1 MSGENGRSSLWRISQ
16 AIESMSSLS
25 LGLVPSGGIAGSSNR
40 ISYCRY
46 GAPTLEQ
53 ATASIAGSAR
63 TIRQRLIAPRYRED
77 SSASSRLCPLRA
89 TRGREAVGLRA
100 TAGPRRPTPSQWISP
115 QAEHNASSASKRR
128 SAPHRSHLVAAGA
141 LPSSPAVALSVSRCF
156 HSEHHPSQSV
166 HVCVRRRDF
175 RHL

>member
-25 LGLVPSGGIAGSSNR
+25 LGLVPSGGIAGASNR

-89 TRGREAVGLRA
+89 TRGREAVGLRE
-100 TAGPRRPTPSQWISP
+100 TAGPRRPTPSQWTS
-115 QAEHNASSASKRR
+115 AVEHSADSGRGRR
-128 SAPHRSHLVAAGA
+128 QLGATSAAH
-141 LPSSPAVALSVSRCF
+141 
-156 HSEHHPSQSV
+156 
-166 HVCVRRRDF
+166 
-175 RHL
+175 